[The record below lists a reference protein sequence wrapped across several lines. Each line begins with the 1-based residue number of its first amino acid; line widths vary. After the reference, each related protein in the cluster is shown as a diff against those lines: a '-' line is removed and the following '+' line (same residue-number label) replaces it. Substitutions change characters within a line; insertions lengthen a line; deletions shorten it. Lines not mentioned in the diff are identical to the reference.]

1 MADIQQRTRGLM
13 SIKPKEI
20 AVLGGVI
27 LILILGL
34 RGFSNAKV
42 EALVAE
48 ERVRVLEEE
57 RVELERQM
65 EEDAEGYEIL
75 RDSLNQAHDSIAKVR
90 EEAVARA
97 SRASMSFDANLEM
110 LRDSINV
117 AQPDSGLGEIVD
129 RIQADHE
136 IQIQAY
142 EVQIETLEADN
153 LLLWLRVEV
162 SDSLWIQEQNLNA
175 SLRNEI
181 AALHQESDAW
191 QRAANPNIFKRLG
204 GSIPYILVG
213 VGAMVILS

>member
-1 MADIQQRTRGLM
+1 M

-34 RGFSNAKV
+34 RGFSNAQV

-48 ERVRVLEEE
+48 GRVRVLEEE
-57 RVELERQM
+57 RVGLERQM

-75 RDSLNQAHDSIAKVR
+75 RDSLDQAHDSIAKVR

-110 LRDSINV
+110 LRNSINV
-117 AQPDSGLGEIVD
+117 VQPDSGLGEIVD

-153 LLLWLRVEV
+153 LLLWRRVEV
-162 SDSLWIQEQNLNA
+162 SDSLWIQGQNLNA

-181 AALHQESDAW
+181 TALNQEADAW

-204 GSIPYILVG
+204 GSVPYILL
-213 VGAMVILS
+213 GAGAIVLLN

>member
-1 MADIQQRTRGLM
+1 M

-20 AVLGGVI
+20 AVLGGI
-27 LILILGL
+27 LLILMLGL
-34 RGFSNAKV
+34 RGFSNAKA

-48 ERVRVLEEE
+48 ERVRVLEGE
-57 RVELERQM
+57 RIELERQM
-65 EEDAEGYEIL
+65 EEAAEGYEVL
-75 RDSLNQAHDSIAKVR
+75 RDSLDQAHDSIARVR

-97 SRASMSFDANLEM
+97 SSASISFAMDLGM

-117 AQPDSGLGEIVD
+117 VQPDSGLGEIVD

-136 IQIQAY
+136 TQIQAY

-153 LLLWLRVEV
+153 LLLWRRVEV

-213 VGAMVILS
+213 AGAIVLLN